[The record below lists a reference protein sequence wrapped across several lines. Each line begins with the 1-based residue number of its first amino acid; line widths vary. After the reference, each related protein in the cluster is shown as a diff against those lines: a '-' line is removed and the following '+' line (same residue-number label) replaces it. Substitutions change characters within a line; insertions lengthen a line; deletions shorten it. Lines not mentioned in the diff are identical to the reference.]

1 MKYPVAKKNKIVKF
15 SDQCI
20 AQPLSQ
26 LILPED
32 GKQRRHSQLVSVQ
45 KKKDNG
51 MN

>member
-1 MKYPVAKKNKIVKF
+1 MKYSVAKKNKIVKF
-15 SDQCI
+15 SDECI

-32 GKQRRHSQLVSVQ
+32 GKQHRHSQLVSAHR
-45 KKKDNG
+45 KKYNG